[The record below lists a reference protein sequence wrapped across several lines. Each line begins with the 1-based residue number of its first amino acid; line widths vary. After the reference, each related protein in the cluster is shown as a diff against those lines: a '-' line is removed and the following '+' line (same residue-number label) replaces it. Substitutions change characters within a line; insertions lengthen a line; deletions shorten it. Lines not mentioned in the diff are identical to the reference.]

1 MFKLLLTLQKATCRA
16 TVQKVVTISDQHQLE
31 KIAKEC
37 EELPE
42 EFRKTLAYWPVDD
55 VYDVFTRAS
64 CCKVLVGGVDKE

>member
-1 MFKLLLTLQKATCRA
+1 MFKLLLTFQKATCRV

-55 VYDVFTRAS
+55 VFGVFRLLIMPVS
-64 CCKVLVGGVDKE
+64 RWRRQD